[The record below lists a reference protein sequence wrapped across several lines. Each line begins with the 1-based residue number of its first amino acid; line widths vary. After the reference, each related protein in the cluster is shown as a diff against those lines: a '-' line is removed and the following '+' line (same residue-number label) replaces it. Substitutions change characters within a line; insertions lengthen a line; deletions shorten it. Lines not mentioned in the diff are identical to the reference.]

1 MPETFPVLVFS
12 IIRVPWVG
20 ISRSASDTD
29 DRFYL
34 SFSYTYKIYEIT
46 FRNKDHMQE
55 QKSGSR
61 FVVCM
66 QDWIHALETTWRQS
80 TFKVTDMDPVKVTIK
95 IFIIMRYKKT
105 FYSRHTA
112 FNTTSRV
119 HLHVITP
126 IILIE
131 LLLYIALWTL
141 LKQLIKLRHT
151 LRY

>member
-1 MPETFPVLVFS
+1 MLETFPVLVFS

-20 ISRSASDTD
+20 ISRSASETG

-34 SFSYTYKIYEIT
+34 SCSQTYKIYEIA

-55 QKSGSR
+55 QKSGSWC
-61 FVVCM
+61 VVCM

-80 TFKVTDMDPVKVTIK
+80 TFKVTDMDSVISVEMTIK
-95 IFIIMRYKKT
+95 TFIIMRYEKT

-112 FNTTSRV
+112 FNTTSRI

-141 LKQLIKLRHT
+141 LKQLIKL
-151 LRY
+151 